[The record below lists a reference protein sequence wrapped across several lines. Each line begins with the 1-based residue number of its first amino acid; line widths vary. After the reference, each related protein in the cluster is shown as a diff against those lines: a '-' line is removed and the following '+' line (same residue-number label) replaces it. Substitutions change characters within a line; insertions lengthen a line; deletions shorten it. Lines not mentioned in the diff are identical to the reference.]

1 MPQPNAF
8 NLNTLRQQAFERLRD
23 GILQGEFPSGTRLVA
38 SQLAEQW
45 GVSRTP
51 INEALLLLEREGL
64 VNRLPTGVCEVVGL
78 SKDAVEELYLTRAAL
93 EGLCALRAAQRIG
106 PEGVEELDAIMK
118 SIHDATV
125 AGDLDTIDMLG
136 KRFHERIIAF
146 SGLNYIP
153 TLLRSIEAMID
164 RYRARTIASPGRPW
178 DAFREHERIVDALR
192 RRDPEAARVSMQ
204 DHILSAYRK
213 AIGS

>member
-1 MPQPNAF
+1 MTQPTPF
-8 NLNTLRQQAFERLRD
+8 NLNTLRQQAYERLRD

-45 GVSRTP
+45 GISRTP

-64 VNRLPTGVCEVVGL
+64 VTRLPTGVCEVIGL

-106 PEGVEELDAIMK
+106 PEGLDELDAIMK

-125 AGDLDTIDMLG
+125 AGDLDRVDMLG

-178 DAFREHERIVDALR
+178 DAYREHERIVDALR

-204 DHILSAYRK
+204 EHILSAYRK
-213 AIGS
+213 AVGS